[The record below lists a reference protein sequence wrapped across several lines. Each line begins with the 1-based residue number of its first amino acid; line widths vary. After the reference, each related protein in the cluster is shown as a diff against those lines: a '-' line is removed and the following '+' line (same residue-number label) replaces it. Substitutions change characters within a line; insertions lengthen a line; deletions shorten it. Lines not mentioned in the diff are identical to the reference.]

1 MNAIT
6 KKAVSSYVQF
16 KKENSQWVSYWR
28 GTNNRIK
35 CKDGLLVPSSS
46 RLSELKECIINNG
59 EYASTVE
66 YIVKDTEAQQV
77 YKSGRA

>member
-16 KKENSQWVSYWR
+16 KKENNQWVAYWR
-28 GTNNRIK
+28 GTSNRIK
-35 CKDGLLVPSSS
+35 SKDGLLVPTSFKIG
-46 RLSELKECIINNG
+46 ELKEYIINNG

-66 YIVKDTEAQQV
+66 YIVKYTEEQQV